1 MSKKVKLL
9 IGIVVIVSAGY
20 FGYNY
25 IMTGGARDI
34 QTEKSEFTT
43 SANDVFSEFSNNSET
58 ATAKYL
64 GTYPFNGT

>member
-1 MSKKVKLL
+1 MSKKVKIL
-9 IGIVVIVSAGY
+9 IGIVVIVAGGY

-43 SANDVFSEFSNNSET
+43 SANDCLLYTSRCV
-58 ATAKYL
+58 
-64 GTYPFNGT
+64 